1 MVCVRI
7 LNWPYISQINAKCAK
22 KWETFKQ
29 VLQKA
34 QHWNQP
40 SLFSGSICA
49 TLWTMAHEWDSFNE
63 RLSTFTGNW
72 PWAWKSK
79 TESSK
84 TMHSKD
90 ARSVYV
96 RVRALFYTP
105 GWCVQVWRE
114 RTVDLFVFALF
125 IIVFSSLDSWQRQS
139 EMSRKGRVINHGME
153 VGFWARLVHSIGF
166 LPLLSSALNEREGTR
181 GNSGWSVNTLSCFYW
196 SQSTQTENNT
206 KNKKHKPLTD
216 LCGPVYTWC

>member
-1 MVCVRI
+1 MDDNNKSVKFFILQVHGTEINLVFSMV
-7 LNWPYISQINAKCAK
+7 LHYAIN
-22 KWETFKQ
+22 
-29 VLQKA
+29 
-34 QHWNQP
+34 N
-40 SLFSGSICA
+40 GSWMR
-49 TLWTMAHEWDSFNE
+49 LRYFNE

-79 TESSK
+79 TASSK

-90 ARSVYV
+90 ARCVYV
-96 RVRALFYTP
+96 RVRAPFYAP
-105 GWCVQVWRE
+105 SWCVQVWRE
-114 RTVDLFVFALF
+114 RTVDLFCFALF

-153 VGFWARLVHSIGF
+153 VGFWARLFHSIGF

-216 LCGPVYTWC
+216 LYGPVYTWY